1 MARHFLLPFLL
12 KAKTAEGRPTDF
24 MQHLIEAGLN
34 DKEYMTDSMILS
46 NVTGYGVAA
55 SILDP
60 RFTLTSLPLT
70 AIISESSRKE
80 DVDLFFL
87 KCSPKLLTR
96 AIPMTLG

>member
-60 RFTLTSLPLT
+60 RYPALP
-70 AIISESSRKE
+70 AFNRHH
-80 DVDLFFL
+80 
-87 KCSPKLLTR
+87 
-96 AIPMTLG
+96 LGELQEGGR

>member
-1 MARHFLLPFLL
+1 MACHFLLPFLL

-60 RFTLTSLPLT
+60 RYPDLPAFNQALA

-80 DVDLFFL
+80 DVDLSLFFFYVL
-87 KCSPKLLTR
+87 QNC
-96 AIPMTLG
+96 